1 MSRLSDRA
9 VARARRLLPVPP
21 RVVGAIVMRPRLW
34 ATALRQARVLA
45 APGSV
50 RPTSDYLAFRMTT
63 QYGDPGHEPEPA
75 DVVSYLCWCRQW
87 RVIAGS
93 GSAARPGR

>member
-1 MSRLSDRA
+1 MNQLSDRA

-21 RVVGAIVMRPRLW
+21 RVVGAIVVRPRLW

-87 RVIAGS
+87 RALTTGPKT
-93 GSAARPGR
+93 RR